1 MSNLHLQPVNERQGR
16 RYSYLNTPAEY
27 QVPTFPPRN
36 PDKPDNAVGPPI
48 QSDRVSSPGPQNPYA
63 FSYTVTGANSPPPQT
78 TAHTVPYIQPQMNP
92 TPPPLSEHPARFAP
106 YADSPT
112 SPTRQTQQPQ
122 QPQQLQ
128 YHSPSP
134 ASPGPIP
141 PKQMLQPDMQQ
152 QRPPQ
157 KEYSVAPDS
166 NPLAPPDPGLTPKP
180 SSISAAGSQLGT
192 RTTARDLNHAPGQVL
207 HPRQEVRGGTW
218 SYALCDCRDIGVC
231 CTGLFCPCILYGRTQ
246 YRLSR
251 KSDQK
256 DPTNLLGYETCNA
269 QCTAMGLLC
278 GCQCTLWGC
287 SLSYFHKRCIKP
299 LADLSSEHCRA
310 FSNHS
315 TYPCSTSI
323 WYLQR
328 YSNRLR
334 ESILL
339 YMLHTY
345 PRRARNQISGR
356 GRTAYWRCA
365 WEHGSRLYDPRS
377 NDIQSSA
384 PMKQTFR

>member
-27 QVPTFPPRN
+27 QAPTFPPRN
-36 PDKPDNAVGPPI
+36 PEKPDNAVGPPI

-63 FSYTVTGANSPPPQT
+63 FSYTVTGAISPPPQT

-112 SPTRQTQQPQ
+112 SPTRQTQQPE
-122 QPQQLQ
+122 QPQRLQ
-128 YHSPSP
+128 YYSPSP

-166 NPLAPPDPGLTPKP
+166 NPLAPPDPALTPKP

-278 GCQCTLWGC
+278 GCQWLLATIQHIRVRRAYGISSDIATDCVRASCCTCCTLIQDE
-287 SLSYFHKRCIKP
+287 REIKYREEAARLTGGVP
-299 LADLSSEHCRA
+299 GSTVPAYTTPGQMI
-310 FSNHS
+310 FS
-315 TYPCSTSI
+315 PP
-323 WYLQR
+323 
-328 YSNRLR
+328 
-334 ESILL
+334 
-339 YMLHTY
+339 
-345 PRRARNQISGR
+345 PR
-356 GRTAYWRCA
+356 
-365 WEHGSRLYDPRS
+365 
-377 NDIQSSA
+377 
-384 PMKQTFR
+384 